1 MRPNNIITKNTFNK
15 NAITPQRLLP
25 SNLPKIIFLKPDGDV
40 NKIGNVPKYFSL
52 FISAADEKQI
62 MVQNEDRE
70 VPKIAYKVN
79 S

>member
-1 MRPNNIITKNTFNK
+1 ML
-15 NAITPQRLLP
+15 LLP
-25 SNLPKIIFLKPDGDV
+25 KDCYQVIFLIPDGDV

>member
-1 MRPNNIITKNTFNK
+1 MRPNNIVTNITFNR
-15 NAITPQRLLP
+15 NAATPQRLLP
-25 SNLPKIIFLKPDGDV
+25 SSLPKIIFLKPDGDV

-52 FISAADEKQI
+52 FMSAADEKQI
-62 MVQNEDRE
+62 IVQNEDRE